1 MIFEI
6 KMDDY
11 GFSEDTK
18 EWLSGW
24 LSGGKEIT
32 DLTSVVIKETK
43 NYINHDNNEQLLLYK
58 ALTENDVLENEI
70 ISFKG
75 PSSWTH
81 DLDMA
86 YNFKS
91 VDLPI
96 VSALIG
102 NSNILIDTVELDQNY
117 ISRTLGGFPEEHEV
131 ILLPG
136 TYRATIIEE

>member
-1 MIFEI
+1 
-6 KMDDY
+6 MDEY
-11 GFSEDTK
+11 GFSEETRD
-18 EWLSGW
+18 WLGGW

-32 DLTSVVIKETK
+32 DLPYIVIKETK
-43 NYINHDNNEQLLLYK
+43 NYINIDNNGQLLLYK
-58 ALTENDVLENEI
+58 ALTTNDILNDDI
-70 ISFKG
+70 ISFAG

-91 VDLPI
+91 ENLPI
-96 VSALIG
+96 VSTTIG

-117 ISRTLGGFPEEHEV
+117 ICRKLGGFPKEHEV

-136 TYRATIIEE
+136 AYRVKVVEE